1 MVHGFLPWWC
11 ISHTSLLIW
20 TDGGSATQ
28 WQLVLHLWLSPPP
41 SSTNNTG
48 IFEMPRC
55 HIAYQ
60 SSLFSK
66 EIESLYT
73 NVFMDITAYQRIFW
87 LCQLNLVK
95 LWANSFYQCVG
106 ISFWTTWRVILFSRR
121 IVSNDQT
128 YPLKTTT
135 LLRNYSRWVYEQSSS
150 KN

>member
-1 MVHGFLPWWC
+1 MH
-11 ISHTSLLIW
+11 SLRNEYFQKLKCLKRNCS
-20 TDGGSATQ
+20 TYLSKKL
-28 WQLVLHLWLSPPP
+28 LV
-41 SSTNNTG
+41 NNG
-48 IFEMPRC
+48 
-55 HIAYQ
+55 YDY
-60 SSLFSK
+60 SLFK
-66 EIESLYT
+66 EHLHDKLPSNLFFVIACQSTLFSEEIQSLYT

-106 ISFWTTWRVILFSRR
+106 ISFWTTWRVILPSRR